1 MNLHCLYRMPDS
13 PTALRLLE
21 ELSPGD
27 IVLLLGEAVVLARES
42 NPALAEW
49 VATGARLHALDDDIA
64 AYGIGASAPE
74 VSPVSY
80 ADWVALSEQ
89 CNTQRAWH

>member
-1 MNLHCLYRMPDS
+1 MNLHCLYRTPDS
-13 PTALRLLE
+13 PAALRLLE
-21 ELSPGD
+21 ELSPAD
-27 IVLLLGEAVVLARES
+27 TVLLLGEGVVLARES

-49 VATGARLHALDDDIA
+49 VATGARLHVLDDDMA
-64 AYGIGASAPE
+64 AYGIDAPAPE
-74 VSPVSY
+74 VSPLSY